1 MALAG
6 FALVG
11 VTLLYTSFIFA
22 IETGGIS
29 LAFLLLYSVPAFVA
43 ILAWPLLGERLTRLK
58 VVLVSLVLIG
68 ISLIARNDGTGVTA
82 TFTSVAW
89 GLYSG
94 LSYASCYIFGKWI
107 LDRYSPITVYA
118 FVLPL
123 GAVGLLP
130 LVDFSPKPTKA
141 WLLPISLAVVST
153 YLPYLLYLTGL
164 KRVEASRAVLV
175 ATVEPVVA
183 AVLALTFFGERLGPM
198 GLAGGGLILVAAVVS
213 TWDRS
218 SLGRTPAS
226 VGTLDRGRHLCY
238 ICIES
243 GYLRIS
249 ARGLPNL

>member
-1 MALAG
+1 MALAS

-11 VTLLYTSFIFA
+11 VALFYTSLIFA

-29 LAFLLLYSVPAFVA
+29 LAFLLLYSAPALVA
-43 ILAWPLLGERLTRLK
+43 ILAWLLLGERLTRLK
-58 VVLVSLVLIG
+58 VVLVGLALIG
-68 ISLIARNDGTGVTA
+68 ITLIARNGGTGVTV

-89 GLYSG
+89 GLCSG
-94 LSYASCYIFGKWI
+94 LSYASYYIFGKWI

-123 GAVGLLP
+123 GATGLLP

-141 WLLPISLAVVST
+141 WLLLIALAIAST
-153 YLPYLLYLTGL
+153 YLAYLLYFTGL

-183 AVLALTFFGERLGPM
+183 AALALAFFGERLGPM
-198 GLAGGGLILVAAVVS
+198 GLAGGGLILVAAAVS

-218 SLGRTPAS
+218 NPRPHPSERRDP
-226 VGTLDRGRHLCY
+226 
-238 ICIES
+238 
-243 GYLRIS
+243 
-249 ARGLPNL
+249 